1 MRVGFKLAH
10 LWSLAL
16 YGNTQAVAPDE
27 ALVRVAGV
35 SCERRRLWVWPSHV
49 GEDRGLPPARGDGDV
64 GDAGGATHF
73 LFATR
78 EGQGRS
84 VRYKGTLMVKGGRI
98 MVLSYFPWFSENSEN
113 QRRKESQRWGFA

>member
-1 MRVGFKLAH
+1 MKLRDHDERPRSRNLVRVGFKLAH

-49 GEDRGLPPARGDGDV
+49 GEDRGLPPARGGGDV
-64 GDAGGATHF
+64 GDAGGATHVLF
-73 LFATR
+73 ASKEGLFATR
-78 EGQGRS
+78 KSKSSES
-84 VRYKGTLMVKGGRI
+84 F
-98 MVLSYFPWFSENSEN
+98 YF
-113 QRRKESQRWGFA
+113 